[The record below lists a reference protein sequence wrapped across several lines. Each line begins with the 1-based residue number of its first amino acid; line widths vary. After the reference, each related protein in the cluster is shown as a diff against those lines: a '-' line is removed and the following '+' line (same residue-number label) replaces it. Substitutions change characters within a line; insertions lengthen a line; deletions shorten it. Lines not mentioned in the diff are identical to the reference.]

1 MIIICILAFENFLL
15 NYFFKSYFLFPLY
28 ISTLA
33 SCSFVYFFSF
43 FVLFLWLFFIINIDL
58 FIKFYLTL
66 LSYFFF
72 FSPYLVVLFS
82 LLSSS
87 VGTIFWSCFLFCV
100 VISFVF
106 NWLVSFLV
114 SYARWATLLY
124 LIYFGLF
131 RVCVGVYS
139 FLCVSICLIF
149 AFTVRLGFIF
159 CLLSFLFISYFISYV
174 AFYVLFLL
182 LPFIDITN
190 SLWGLGSPTRSQAW
204 ASGVGMLS
212 PRH

>member
-1 MIIICILAFENFLL
+1 MCIFFFFCSIPVAILYNKYRSFYKVLFNFAFLFLL
-15 NYFFKSYFLFPLY
+15 
-28 ISTLA
+28 
-33 SCSFVYFFSF
+33 
-43 FVLFLWLFFIINIDL
+43 
-58 FIKFYLTL
+58 
-66 LSYFFF
+66 

-82 LLSSS
+82 LLPSS

-100 VISFVF
+100 VVSFVF

-114 SYARWATLLY
+114 SYARWATRLY

-131 RVCVGVYS
+131 RVCVSIYS

-159 CLLSFLFISYFISYV
+159 CLLSFLFISSFISYV

-190 SLWGLGSPTRSQAW
+190 SLWGLGSPTRSQA
-204 ASGVGMLS
+204 
-212 PRH
+212 